1 MKLYTE
7 SRERELEE
15 QGVIRIELRI
25 RPRRLIAV
33 TLVLLL
39 HGLIFYLLL
48 KISADIQNG
57 KPVSGPMMLIMDTVK
72 QIKKGEPEP
81 KKTASKSKPSQAKP
95 TKNTVARP
103 PNPDA
108 IVDPNIA
115 LEPPKKY
122 DDVVPDM
129 AAMLNAARERR
140 QKAEANAAN
149 ENRAAEQGQRGLSP
163 QQIAEA
169 NVKRSM
175 QQASGQD
182 GTNGV
187 FQIVSKSVR
196 VGTFTF
202 RGWKVNSN
210 GWKQTIEVDAGVGG
224 NLDLA
229 MVRKMIE
236 IIRTHYKGDFRWES
250 NRLGRVVNL
259 SARIEDSAELE
270 AFMLEEFPEFAK
282 PKR

>member
-15 QGVIRIELRI
+15 QGVIHIELRI
-25 RPRRLIAV
+25 RPRRLIAIV
-33 TLVLLL
+33 LVLLM
-39 HGLIFYLLL
+39 HGLFFYLLL
-48 KISADIQNG
+48 KIRADIQNG
-57 KPVSGPMMLIMDTVK
+57 KPVSGPMMFIMDTVK
-72 QIKKGEPEP
+72 QVKKGEPEP
-81 KKTASKSKPSQAKP
+81 KKQVAKSKPVPAKAS
-95 TKNTVARP
+95 KNAISTP

-108 IVDPNIA
+108 IVDPK
-115 LEPPKKY
+115 LVVEPPKKY
-122 DDVVPDM
+122 EDAVPDM
-129 AAMLNAARERR
+129 AAMLQAARERR
-140 QKAEANAAN
+140 QQAEASAAN

-182 GTNGV
+182 GTSGV

-196 VGTFTF
+196 IGTFTF

-259 SARIEDSAELE
+259 SARVEDSAELE

>member
-15 QGVIRIELRI
+15 QGVIHIELRI
-25 RPRRLIAV
+25 RPRRLIAI
-33 TLVLLL
+33 LIVLLL
-39 HGLIFYLLL
+39 HGLFFYLLL
-48 KISADIQNG
+48 KIRSDIQSG
-57 KPVSGPMMLIMDTVK
+57 KPVAGPMVFIMDKMK
-72 QIKKGEPEP
+72 QVKKGETEP
-81 KKTASKSKPSQAKP
+81 KKAASKSQAVK
-95 TKNTVARP
+95 TSAAKKTIISP

-108 IVDPNIA
+108 IIDPN
-115 LEPPKKY
+115 LPVDPPKKY

-140 QKAEANAAN
+140 QKAEATAAA
-149 ENRAAEQGQRGLSP
+149 ENRAAEQGQRGLSA

-196 VGTFTF
+196 IGTFTF

-259 SARIEDSAELE
+259 SARVEDSAELE

>member
-15 QGVIRIELRI
+15 QGTILIHIRI
-25 RPRRLIAV
+25 RPKRLATIA
-33 TLVLLL
+33 LVLLL
-39 HGLIFYLLL
+39 HGLLLFFLL

-57 KPVSGPMMLIMDTVK
+57 KPVGGPMIFVMDK
-72 QIKKGEPEP
+72 IAQLKKGEPTP
-81 KKTASKSKPSQAKP
+81 KKSVAKAPPKSSNKAVS
-95 TKNTVARP
+95 RP
-103 PNPDA
+103 VNPNA
-108 IVDPNIA
+108 IVERTE
-115 LEPPKKY
+115 EPVKPAK
-122 DDVVPDM
+122 VEEPLPDM
-129 AAMLNAARERR
+129 ASMLNAARERR
-140 QKAEANAAN
+140 QQSEAAAAV
-149 ENRAAEQGQRGLSP
+149 ENQAAQQGQRGQSP
-163 QQIAEA
+163 QEIAEA

-175 QQASGQD
+175 QRASGQD
-182 GTNGV
+182 GTSGV
-187 FQIVSKSVR
+187 FQIISKSVR
-196 VGTFTF
+196 MGTFSF

-210 GWKQTIEVDAGVGG
+210 GWKQTIEVDAGLGG
-224 NLDLA
+224 NIDLA

-259 SARIEDSAELE
+259 SARVEDSAELE

>member
-15 QGVIRIELRI
+15 QGVIHIELRI
-25 RPRRLIAV
+25 RPRRLIAIV
-33 TLVLLL
+33 LVLLM
-39 HGLIFYLLL
+39 HGLFFYLLL
-48 KISADIQNG
+48 KIRADIQNG
-57 KPVSGPMMLIMDTVK
+57 KPVAGPMMFIMDKIK
-72 QIKKGEPEP
+72 QVKKGEPEP
-81 KKTASKSKPSQAKP
+81 KKAASKSKPIKSKP
-95 TKNTVARP
+95 TKNTIATP

-108 IVDPNIA
+108 IVDPNLVA
-115 LEPPKKY
+115 EPPKKY
-122 DDVVPDM
+122 EDVVPDM

-149 ENRAAEQGQRGLSP
+149 ENRTAEQGQRGLSP
-163 QQIAEA
+163 QQVAEA

-182 GTNGV
+182 GTSGV

-196 VGTFTF
+196 IGTFTF

-259 SARIEDSAELE
+259 SARVEDSAELE

>member
-1 MKLYTE
+1 MKLYTNA
-7 SRERELEE
+7 RERELEE
-15 QGVIRIELRI
+15 QGVIFIQLRI
-25 RPRRLIAV
+25 RPRRLIAIS
-33 TLVLLL
+33 LVLLM
-39 HGLIFYLLL
+39 HAVFFYLLL
-48 KISADIQNG
+48 KIRADIQNG
-57 KPVSGPMMLIMDTVK
+57 KPVGGPMVFIMEKIK
-72 QIKKGEPEP
+72 QVKKGEPLP
-81 KKTASKSKPSQAKP
+81 KKTVAKSQPVKSSAAQK
-95 TKNTVARP
+95 TITSP
-103 PNPDA
+103 PNPNA
-108 IVDPNIA
+108 IVDPNVVV
-115 LEPPKKY
+115 EPPKKY
-122 DDVVPDM
+122 DDVPDM

-140 QKAEANAAN
+140 QQAEASAAA

-169 NVKRSM
+169 NVRRSM

-182 GTNGV
+182 GTSGV

-202 RGWKVNSN
+202 RGWKVNTN
-210 GWKQTIEVDAGVGG
+210 GWKQTIEVDAGLGG

-259 SARIEDSAELE
+259 SARVEDSAELE

>member
-169 NVKRSM
+169 NVKHSM
-175 QQASGQD
+175 QQASGQVGKGEFD
-182 GTNGV
+182 FNIQSFRIATVKHRGLRGNG
-187 FQIVSKSVR
+187 S
-196 VGTFTF
+196 G
-202 RGWKVNSN
+202 SN
-210 GWKQTIEVDAGVGG
+210 QSFEVDAGVGG
-224 NLDLA
+224 NLNLA
-229 MVRKMIE
+229 IVRKVIE
-236 IIRTHYKGDFRWES
+236 IIRAKYKGNVKWES
-250 NRLGRVVNL
+250 ARLGRTVLLYMSTEN
-259 SARIEDSAELE
+259 DAELE
-270 AFMLEEFPEFAK
+270 AFFMAEFEFDK

>member
-15 QGVIRIELRI
+15 QGTIQIHIRI
-25 RPRRLIAV
+25 RPKRLAAIV
-33 TLVLLL
+33 LVVLL
-39 HGLIFYLLL
+39 HGLLLFFLL
-48 KISADIQNG
+48 KIRADIQNG
-57 KPVSGPMMLIMDTVK
+57 KPVGGPMIFVMDK
-72 QIKKGEPEP
+72 IAQLKKGEPAP
-81 KKTASKSKPSQAKP
+81 KKSAAKAPPKSSNKAVS
-95 TKNTVARP
+95 RP
-103 PNPDA
+103 VNPNA
-108 IVDPNIA
+108 IVERTQ
-115 LEPPKKY
+115 EPVKPAK
-122 DDVVPDM
+122 VEEPLPDM
-129 AAMLNAARERR
+129 ASMLNAARERR
-140 QKAEANAAN
+140 QQSEAAA
-149 ENRAAEQGQRGLSP
+149 AAENQAAQQGQRGQSP
-163 QQIAEA
+163 QEIAEA

-175 QQASGQD
+175 QRASGQD
-182 GTNGV
+182 GTSGV

-196 VGTFTF
+196 MGTFSF

-210 GWKQTIEVDAGVGG
+210 GWKQTIEVDAGVNG
-224 NLDLA
+224 NIDLA

-259 SARIEDSAELE
+259 SARVEDSAELE

>member
-15 QGVIRIELRI
+15 QGTILIHIRI
-25 RPRRLIAV
+25 RPRRLAAI

-39 HGLIFYLLL
+39 HGLLLFFLL
-48 KISADIQNG
+48 KIRADIQNG
-57 KPVSGPMMLIMDTVK
+57 KPVGGPMVFIMDK
-72 QIKKGEPEP
+72 IAQLKKGEPTP
-81 KKTASKSKPSQAKP
+81 KKSAAKAPPKSSSKAIS
-95 TKNTVARP
+95 RP
-103 PNPDA
+103 VNPDA
-108 IVDPNIA
+108 IVERTP
-115 LEPPKKY
+115 EPVKPVK
-122 DDVVPDM
+122 VEEPLPDM
-129 AAMLNAARERR
+129 ASMLNAARERR
-140 QKAEANAAN
+140 QQSEAAA
-149 ENRAAEQGQRGLSP
+149 AAENQAAQQGQRGQSA
-163 QQIAEA
+163 QEIAEA

-175 QQASGQD
+175 QRASGQD
-182 GTNGV
+182 GTSGV
-187 FQIVSKSVR
+187 FQITSKSVR
-196 VGTFTF
+196 MGTFTF

-210 GWKQTIEVDAGVGG
+210 GWKQTIEVDAGLGG
-224 NLDLA
+224 NIDLA

-259 SARIEDSAELE
+259 SARVEDSAELE